1 MKGQFLTKKSFF
13 TALDQLDDPDDQDE
27 EDESWRSLLT
37 FTDKEVDKPNPNKVA
52 LSSEHIPPR
61 SNSDPISSCDLQS
74 KTSGPAAV
82 SRPAPANRPRTTG
95 TMPTIKGG
103 GPRKKRKT
111 NSAKIVPDDQQ
122 IFKGLIFFF
131 FPNNDVSPFRR
142 LRIQRAQ
149 DYGARWSREWA
160 TDVTHVIVDKGLL
173 SSDLLGYLKLESLP
187 TSVALVNE
195 SYPSEC
201 IQFRSVLDTSQLRFR
216 VNGTP
221 ATAEKQKSP
230 VAEPPPPDSLPLKP
244 SRREKAQSPERS
256 LSPVEESTPY
266 PLPKDFTETVPKSV
280 LHTVISEPVH
290 ETATEEASERGNRE
304 RDALDDTID
313 EAKAT
318 SHLPLDPLEYPIV
331 EPTADASDIE
341 TSSSGEE
348 PSWETQKTAAGE
360 GKGNSKDKS
369 DWTQGFACMQ
379 KFDPDTKLDNPN
391 NRTIEV
397 LQQMLEYY
405 TQTADQWR
413 VMAYRKAINALRKQ
427 PDKIATR
434 AQARVIPGIGERLA
448 DKIEEIVLTNRLR
461 RLENTSHIP
470 EDLIIQEFLGV
481 YGAGLP
487 QASKWVAQGYRSLKD
502 LLEKAPL
509 SKQQR
514 IGVERYSDFAQ
525 RIPRKEVEAHGAIVR
540 KAVQAVDRDMQVII
554 GGSYRR
560 GAVTCGD
567 VDCLIT
573 KPGASLEQI
582 RTMMLGLV
590 VPRLFNSGFLKA
602 SLAISSHQDGSKWH
616 GASALPD
623 TTLWRR
629 IDLLFVPDAE
639 IGAALIYFTGN
650 DIFNRSMRLLARKK
664 NMCLNQKGLYA
675 DVLRNQQVKLNGGRL
690 VEGRDERRIFAVL
703 GVPWRPPEHR
713 IC

>member
-1 MKGQFLTKKSFF
+1 MKDLFPTKKSFF
-13 TALDQLDDPDDQDE
+13 AALDRLDDSDDQDE
-27 EDESWRSLLT
+27 ENKRWGSL
-37 FTDKEVDKPNPNKVA
+37 FYADKELDKPNPNKVA
-52 LSSEHIPPR
+52 LSLERIPFPGA
-61 SNSDPISSCDLQS
+61 NSDPISSCDQS
-74 KTSGPAAV
+74 RRSSPVAVPKSTPAK
-82 SRPAPANRPRTTG
+82 RPRTTG
-95 TMPTIKGG
+95 TMPTIKSGW
-103 GPRKKRKT
+103 PPQKKRKT
-111 NSAKIVPDDQQ
+111 NSAKIIPDDQQ

-131 FPNNDVSPFRR
+131 FPNNDISPFRR

-149 DYGARWSREWA
+149 DYGARWSRNWA
-160 TDVTHVIVDKGLL
+160 TDITHVIMDKGLL
-173 SSDLLGYLKLESLP
+173 SSDLLGYLKLEFLP

-201 IQFRSVLDTSQLRFR
+201 IQFRSVLDTSHLRFR

-221 ATAEKQKSP
+221 TATEKDKSP
-230 VAEPPPPDSLPLKP
+230 VAEPAPDSLPLKQ
-244 SRREKAQSPERS
+244 SRREKK
-256 LSPVEESTPY
+256 PVPGTLFVSSRGADAK
-266 PLPKDFTETVPKSV
+266 PLAKRLPRNP
-280 LHTVISEPVH
+280 H
-290 ETATEEASERGNRE
+290 EAATEEARERGNRE
-304 RDALDDTID
+304 RDALDDIID

-318 SHLPLDPLEYPIV
+318 SHLPLDPVEFPID
-331 EPTADASDIE
+331 ESAADGSDVE

-348 PSWETQKTAAGE
+348 SSLKTRKTSTGE
-360 GKGNSKDKS
+360 GKSKGEDKY
-369 DWTQGFACMQ
+369 DWTKGFACMQ
-379 KFDPDTKLDNPN
+379 KFDPDTKLNNPN
-391 NRTIEV
+391 SRTIEI

-427 PDKIATR
+427 PNKIATR
-434 AQARVIPGIGERLA
+434 AQARAIPGIGERLA

-461 RLENTSHIP
+461 RLENANHTP
-470 EDLIIQEFLGV
+470 EDLIIKEFLGV

-502 LLEKAPL
+502 LLERAPL
-509 SKQQR
+509 TKQQR
-514 IGVERYSDFAQ
+514 IGVERHSDFAQ

-560 GAVTCGD
+560 GALTCGD

-573 KPGASLEQI
+573 KPGTSLEQI
-582 RTMMLGLV
+582 RTIMLGLV
-590 VPRLFNSGFLKA
+590 VPRLFNCGFLQA

-616 GASALPD
+616 GASALPG
-623 TTLWRR
+623 TNLWRR

-639 IGAALIYFTGN
+639 MGAALIYFTGN

-664 NMCLNQKGLYA
+664 GMCLNQKGLYA
-675 DVLRNQQVKLNGGRL
+675 NVLRNQQVKLNGGRL
-690 VEGRDERRIFAVL
+690 IEGRDERRIFAVL

>member
-1 MKGQFLTKKSFF
+1 MKDLFPTKKSFF
-13 TALDQLDDPDDQDE
+13 AAIDLLDDSDNQDE
-27 EDESWRSLLT
+27 EDKSWGSLLT
-37 FTDKEVDKPNPNKVA
+37 FADKEPEKPKPNIIA
-52 LSSEHIPPR
+52 LSSERNPPR
-61 SNSDPISSCDLQS
+61 ADSDTISSCDLQS
-74 KTSGPAAV
+74 ERSSPLAV
-82 SRPAPANRPRTTG
+82 SRPAPANRPWTTG
-95 TMPTIKGG
+95 TMPTIKSG
-103 GPRKKRKT
+103 GPPQKKRKT
-111 NSAKIVPDDQQ
+111 NI
-122 IFKGLIFFF
+122 F
-131 FPNNDVSPFRR
+131 FPNNDISPFRR

-149 DYGARWSREWA
+149 DYGARWSRNWA
-160 TDVTHVIVDKGLL
+160 TDVTHVIMDKGLL
-173 SSDLLGYLKLESLP
+173 SSDLLTYLKLESLP
-187 TSVALVNE
+187 VSSSVRHSDFSVNSCRQVALVNE
-195 SYPSEC
+195 SYPSGC
-201 IQFRSVLDTSQLRFR
+201 IQFRSVLDTAHLRFR

-221 ATAEKQKSP
+221 TTAEKEKSP
-230 VAEPPPPDSLPLKP
+230 VAEPSPPGSLPLKP
-244 SRREKAQSPERS
+244 SRRDKNQSPECS
-256 LSPVEESTPY
+256 LSLVEEPTPN
-266 PLPKDFTETVPKSV
+266 PLPKDSPETVPESV
-280 LHTVISEPVH
+280 PHPVTSEPVH
-290 ETATEEASERGNRE
+290 ETATEETSKRGNWE
-304 RDALDDTID
+304 RDALDDIID

-318 SHLPLDPLEYPIV
+318 SHLPLDPV
-331 EPTADASDIE
+331 EFPVGESAADVSDIE
-341 TSSSGEE
+341 TSSSEE
-348 PSWETQKTAAGE
+348 ESTSKTRKTYAGE
-360 GKGNSKDKS
+360 GKAKDNP
-369 DWTQGFACMQ
+369 DWTKGFACMQ

-427 PDKIATR
+427 PNKIATR
-434 AQARVIPGIGERLA
+434 AQARAIPGIGERLA

-461 RLENTSHIP
+461 RLENANHTP
-470 EDLIIQEFLGV
+470 EDLIIKEFLGV

-502 LLEKAPL
+502 LLERAPL
-509 SKQQR
+509 TKQQR
-514 IGVERYSDFAQ
+514 IGVERHSDFAQ

-560 GAVTCGD
+560 GALTCGD

-573 KPGASLEQI
+573 KPGATLEQI

-590 VPRLFNSGFLKA
+590 VPRLFNSGFLQA

-616 GASALPD
+616 GASSLPG

-664 NMCLNQKGLYA
+664 GMCLNQKGLYA
-675 DVLRNQQVKLNGGRL
+675 DVLRNKQVKLNGGRL
-690 VEGRDERRIFAVL
+690 LEGRDERRIFALL

>member
-1 MKGQFLTKKSFF
+1 MEGHFRNKKAFF
-13 TALDQLDDPDDQDE
+13 AALDRLDDLNQDE
-27 EDESWRSLLT
+27 EGQSWESLLILGN
-37 FTDKEVDKPNPNKVA
+37 KEVNKPNPNKVA
-52 LSSEHIPPR
+52 FSSERMPLPR
-61 SNSDPISSCDLQS
+61 ANSDPLYSCEIERARS
-74 KTSGPAAV
+74 PVAV
-82 SRPAPANRPRTTG
+82 PKRTPANRPRTTG
-95 TMPTIKGG
+95 TMPTIKSG
-103 GPRKKRKT
+103 GPPQKKRRT

-149 DYGARWSREWA
+149 DYGARWSRGWG
-160 TDVTHVIVDKGLL
+160 TDVTHVIIDKGLL
-173 SSDLLGYLKLESLP
+173 SSDLLTYLKLEALP

-195 SYPSEC
+195 TYPSEC

-221 ATAEKQKSP
+221 TATEKKSS
-230 VAEPPPPDSLPLKP
+230 VVEPPDSLPLKP
-244 SRREKAQSPERS
+244 PRREKNQSPERC
-256 LSPVEESTPY
+256 LSPVKEPTPNA
-266 PLPKDFTETVPKSV
+266 LSKDFTDLVPESV
-280 LHTVISEPVH
+280 SYAVISEPVH
-290 ETATEEASERGNRE
+290 ESATEEACKKGNWE
-304 RDALDDTID
+304 RDALDDIID

-318 SHLPLDPLEYPIV
+318 SHLPLDPFEFPID
-331 EPTADASDIE
+331 EFAADASDIE
-341 TSSSGEE
+341 TSSSGGELI
-348 PSWETQKTAAGE
+348 WKTRKTSVGE
-360 GKGNSKDKS
+360 GKGKNKP
-369 DWTQGFACMQ
+369 DWTKGFACMQ
-379 KFDPDTKLDNPN
+379 KFDPDRKFDNPN

-397 LQQMLEYY
+397 LQQMLEHY

-413 VMAYRKAINALRKQ
+413 VMAYRKAITALRKQ
-427 PDKIATR
+427 PDKITTR
-434 AQARVIPGIGERLA
+434 AQARAIPGVGERLA

-461 RLENTSHIP
+461 RLENTNKTP
-470 EDLIIQEFLGV
+470 EDLLIQEFLGV

-502 LLEKAPL
+502 LLERAPL
-509 SKQQR
+509 TKQQR
-514 IGVERYSDFAQ
+514 IGVERHSDFAQ
-525 RIPRKEVEAHGAIVR
+525 RIPRKEVENHGAIVR
-540 KAVQAVDRDMQVII
+540 KAVQAVDRDMQVIVA
-554 GGSYRR
+554 GSYRR
-560 GAVTCGD
+560 GALTCGD

-590 VPRLFNSGFLKA
+590 VPKLFSSGFLKA

-616 GASALPD
+616 GASALPG

-629 IDLLFVPDAE
+629 LDLLFVPDAE
-639 IGAALIYFTGN
+639 VGAALIYFTGN

-664 NMCLNQKGLYA
+664 GMCLNQKGLYA

-690 VEGRDERRIFAVL
+690 VEGRNERRIFAVL

-713 IC
+713 IG

>member
-1 MKGQFLTKKSFF
+1 MKDYFQSKKTFF
-13 TALDQLDDPDDQDE
+13 AALDRLDDSDDQDE
-27 EDESWRSLLT
+27 EYKNRESLLA
-37 FTDKEVDKPNPNKVA
+37 FTDKEVAKPNSNKVDP
-52 LSSEHIPPR
+52 SSERIPLPR
-61 SNSDPISSCDLQS
+61 ANSDPISPCDLQTKRIS
-74 KTSGPAAV
+74 PVAILKPTPA
-82 SRPAPANRPRTTG
+82 SRPWTTG
-95 TMPTIKGG
+95 TMPTIQSAA
-103 GPRKKRKT
+103 PRKKRKT
-111 NSAKIVPDDQQ
+111 SNAKVIPDDQQ

-149 DYGARWSREWA
+149 DYGARWSRNWA
-160 TDVTHVIVDKGLL
+160 TDVTHVIMDKGLL
-173 SSDLLGYLKLESLP
+173 SSDLLSYLKLEVLP

-201 IQFRSVLDTSQLRFR
+201 IQFRSVLGTSQLRFR
-216 VNGTP
+216 VDGTP
-221 ATAEKQKSP
+221 TTAEKKSP
-230 VAEPPPPDSLPLKP
+230 VAEPHPDSLPLKP
-244 SRREKAQSPERS
+244 SRREQNQSPEPCLS
-256 LSPVEESTPY
+256 LVEESTPNA
-266 PLPKDFTETVPKSV
+266 LPKDFTETMPESV
-280 LHTVISEPVH
+280 SHAVITELVH
-290 ETATEEASERGNRE
+290 EANEEACKRGNWE
-304 RDALDDTID
+304 RDALDDIID

-318 SHLPLDPLEYPIV
+318 SHLPLDLLEFPID
-331 EPTADASDIE
+331 ESAPDASDIE

-348 PSWETQKTAAGE
+348 SSWKTRKTSTGE
-360 GKGNSKDKS
+360 AKGNDKDKP
-369 DWTQGFACMQ
+369 DWTKGFACMQ
-379 KFDPDTKLDNPN
+379 KFDPDMKLDNPN

-413 VMAYRKAINALRKQ
+413 VMAYRKAITALRKQ
-427 PDKIATR
+427 PNKITTR
-434 AQARVIPGIGERLA
+434 VQALAIPGVGERLA

-461 RLENTSHIP
+461 RLENTNNTP

-502 LLEKAPL
+502 LLERAPL
-509 SKQQR
+509 TKQQR
-514 IGVERYSDFAQ
+514 IGVERHSDFAQ

-540 KAVQAVDRDMQVII
+540 KAVQAVDRDMQVIVA
-554 GGSYRR
+554 GSYRR
-560 GAVTCGD
+560 GALTCGD

-582 RTMMLGLV
+582 RTMMLDLV
-590 VPRLFNSGFLKA
+590 VPKLFSSGFLQA
-602 SLAISSHQDGSKWH
+602 SLAISSHQVGSKWH
-616 GASALPD
+616 GASALPG
-623 TTLWRR
+623 TTVWRR

-664 NMCLNQKGLYA
+664 GMCLNQKGLYA
-675 DVLRNQQVKLNGGRL
+675 DVLRNQQVKLNGGWL

>member
-1 MKGQFLTKKSFF
+1 MKDHFPSKNAFFAALDRLDDSDDQGEEDKSWGNFLTL
-13 TALDQLDDPDDQDE
+13 A
-27 EDESWRSLLT
+27 
-37 FTDKEVDKPNPNKVA
+37 DKEVDKPDPNKVA
-52 LSSEHIPPR
+52 LSSERIPLPR
-61 SNSDPISSCDLQS
+61 ANSDPISSCDVQRKS
-74 KTSGPAAV
+74 SGPV
-82 SRPAPANRPRTTG
+82 TVIKPTPANRPRTTG
-95 TMPTIKGG
+95 TMPTTKS
-103 GPRKKRKT
+103 GPPQKKRRI
-111 NSAKIVPDDQQ
+111 NNAKIIPDDQQ

-149 DYGARWSREWA
+149 DYGARWSRDWA
-160 TDVTHVIVDKGLL
+160 TDVTHVIIDKGLL
-173 SSDLLGYLKLESLP
+173 SSDLLSYLKLEALP

-216 VNGTP
+216 VHGSST
-221 ATAEKQKSP
+221 TAEKNNSL
-230 VAEPPPPDSLPLKP
+230 VVDPPPPDSLPLKP
-244 SRREKAQSPERS
+244 SRREKDQSPERR
-256 LSPVEESTPY
+256 LSPVEEPTPN
-266 PLPKDFTETVPKSV
+266 PKSKDLTETVPESV
-280 LHTVISEPVH
+280 SHAVISDPVN
-290 ETATEEASERGNRE
+290 ETATEEACKSINWE
-304 RDALDDTID
+304 RDSLDDIID

-318 SHLPLDPLEYPIV
+318 RHLPLDPLEV
-331 EPTADASDIE
+331 PTDESAADGSDIE

-348 PSWETQKTAAGE
+348 LSWKTRKSAT
-360 GKGNSKDKS
+360 GKRKVKDKS
-369 DWTQGFACMQ
+369 DWTKGFACMQ
-379 KFDPDTKLDNPN
+379 KFDPDTKPDNPN

-413 VMAYRKAINALRKQ
+413 VMAYRKAITALRKQ
-427 PDKIATR
+427 PTKVTTR
-434 AQARVIPGIGERLA
+434 AQARAIPGVGERLA

-461 RLENTSHIP
+461 RLENTNTTQ

-487 QASKWVAQGYRSLKD
+487 QASKWVAHGYRSLKD
-502 LLEKAPL
+502 LLERAPL
-509 SKQQR
+509 TKQQR
-514 IGVERYSDFAQ
+514 IGVERHSDFAQ

-554 GGSYRR
+554 AGSYRR
-560 GAVTCGD
+560 GALTCGD

-582 RTMMLGLV
+582 RTMMLGLI
-590 VPRLFNSGFLKA
+590 VPRLFSSGFLRA
-602 SLAISSHQDGSKWH
+602 SLTISSHQDGSKWH
-616 GASALPD
+616 GASALPG

-664 NMCLNQKGLYA
+664 GMCLNQKGLFT
-675 DVLRNQQVKLNGGRL
+675 DVLRNGQVKLNGGRL
-690 VEGRDERRIFAVL
+690 VEGRDERQIFAVL

>member
-1 MKGQFLTKKSFF
+1 MEGHFPTKLAFF
-13 TALDQLDDPDDQDE
+13 AALDRLDDLDQDE
-27 EDESWRSLLT
+27 EDQSWESLLMLEN
-37 FTDKEVDKPNPNKVA
+37 KEVDKPNTNKVA
-52 LSSEHIPPR
+52 FSSERMPLPR
-61 SNSDPISSCDLQS
+61 ANPDPSYSRETGRARS
-74 KTSGPAAV
+74 PVAV
-82 SRPAPANRPRTTG
+82 SKLTSANRPRTTG
-95 TMPTIKGG
+95 TMSTIKSG
-103 GPRKKRKT
+103 GPPQKKRRT

-122 IFKGLIFFF
+122 IFKGLVFFF

-149 DYGARWSREWA
+149 DYGARWSREWG
-160 TDVTHVIVDKGLL
+160 TDVSHVIIDKGLL
-173 SSDLLGYLKLESLP
+173 SSDLLTYLKLEALP

-195 SYPSEC
+195 TYPSEC

-221 ATAEKQKSP
+221 TATKKSSMAE
-230 VAEPPPPDSLPLKP
+230 PPDSLPLKP
-244 SRREKAQSPERS
+244 TRREKNQSPERC
-256 LSPVEESTPY
+256 LSPIKKPTPN
-266 PLPKDFTETVPKSV
+266 PLSKDFTDPVPESV
-280 LHTVISEPVH
+280 SHAVTSEPVH
-290 ETATEEASERGNRE
+290 GTATDEACKNGNWE
-304 RDALDDTID
+304 RDALDDIMD

-318 SHLPLDPLEYPIV
+318 SHLPLDPFDFPID
-331 EPTADASDIE
+331 EFAADASDIE

-348 PSWETQKTAAGE
+348 SIWKTRKTSVGE
-360 GKGNSKDKS
+360 GKGKNKP
-369 DWTQGFACMQ
+369 DWTKGFACMQ
-379 KFDPDTKLDNPN
+379 KFDPDRKFDNPN

-413 VMAYRKAINALRKQ
+413 VMAYRKAITALRNQ
-427 PDKIATR
+427 PDKITTR
-434 AQARVIPGIGERLA
+434 AQARAIPGVGERLA

-461 RLENTSHIP
+461 RLENTNKTP
-470 EDLIIQEFLGV
+470 EDLLIQEFLGV

-502 LLEKAPL
+502 LLERATL
-509 SKQQR
+509 TKQQR
-514 IGVERYSDFAQ
+514 IGVERHSDFAQ
-525 RIPRKEVEAHGAIVR
+525 RIPRKEVETHGAIVR

-554 GGSYRR
+554 AGSYRR
-560 GAVTCGD
+560 GALTCGD

-582 RTMMLGLV
+582 RTIMLGLV
-590 VPRLFNSGFLKA
+590 VPKLFSSGFLKA

-616 GASALPD
+616 GASALPG

-629 IDLLFVPDAE
+629 LDLLFVPDAE

-664 NMCLNQKGLYA
+664 GMCLNQKGLYA

-713 IC
+713 IG